1 MNGALPLRVMVEDVW
16 DEVLLELAPETAV
29 GEIKR
34 QALALTRVK
43 GDPAHYVLK
52 YRGAE
57 LLDESQTV
65 ASSGLVPNGALIV
78 MAPRRRAGWLAGA
91 PPVSPRPPALVAP
104 A

>member
-65 ASSGLVPNGALIV
+65 ASSGLVPNAALIV
-78 MAPRRRAGWLAGA
+78 MARRRR
-91 PPVSPRPPALVAP
+91 PVR
-104 A
+104 